1 MGIPTVVM
9 RRNTERCEGIRAGVL
24 RLAGSGEEEIYRLTS
39 SLLTPGSEEYAAMKR
54 PSAVFGD
61 GRASARIADALEKL
75 SPFPKR
81 SCV

>member
-9 RRNTERCEGIRAGVL
+9 RRSTERCEGIRAGVL

-39 SLLTPGSEEYAAMKR
+39 SLLSIGSEEYAAMKR

-61 GRASARIADALEKL
+61 GRASSRIADMLERL
-75 SPFPKR
+75 APFER
-81 SCV
+81 RCRA